1 MTFHLLTCHLPTCH
15 RLTENK
21 KARYGMEPPQR
32 AKDKRTAKYME
43 NTFTLPPDLMLLYCP
58 HLDKQYTK
66 PKKLSNYL
74 DEIRSKMYRKPVEN
88 YRLTGDE
95 SIKKRLPGIALSTKA
110 TAPQRKLPTDPEEK
124 AAFTLK
130 YHSGLIL
137 IDIDLKH
144 KPETEL
150 AKLPEIREV
159 LRSDPHTVFFFTS
172 ISGKGLKASIP
183 IDPKHHEASFEGAYE
198 YYKERYKITIDK
210 QTKDFARLCG
220 ISYDPELYF
229 NPTPQLFRIDPDK
242 VKPRP
247 QPVPVHNLPPLTLTL
262 STQRKAAEKILN
274 YWIRRFMME
283 ARPGNRHNAR
293 IRAGFTLGGWIAG
306 GLLTSEEVI
315 RNFAFLIQC
324 TSEPGYFPHAMQN
337 FINALRNG
345 EKRPLHLTERD
356 TQTRPKRS
364 RKSGPR
370 HIGETISQITAADYE
385 AYIESLKS
393 LKYEEDSEDE
403 NE

>member
-1 MTFHLLTCHLPTCH
+1 
-15 RLTENK
+15 
-21 KARYGMEPPQR
+21 
-32 AKDKRTAKYME
+32 ME
-43 NTFTLPPDLMLLYCP
+43 NTFTLPPDLMLLYYP
-58 HLDKQYTK
+58 HLNSYHPQ

-74 DEIRSKMYRKPVEN
+74 DEIRSEMFRKPVEN
-88 YRLTGDE
+88 YRHTGDE
-95 SIKKRLPGIALSTKA
+95 SIKKRLPGIALSIKA
-110 TAPQRKLPTDPEEK
+110 TAPQRKPPTDPEEK

-130 YHSGLIL
+130 HHSGLIL

-144 KPETEL
+144 KPESEL
-150 AKLPEIREV
+150 AKLPEIREA
-159 LRSDPHTVFFFTS
+159 LRSDPHTVFIFTS

-183 IDPKHHEASFEGAYE
+183 IDPKHHEASFSEAVK
-198 YYKERYKITIDK
+198 YYQERYKITID

-242 VKPRP
+242 VKPRL
-247 QPVPVHNLPPLTLTL
+247 QPVPVHNLPPLTLPE
-262 STQRKAAEKILN
+262 STQRKAAEKVLN
-274 YWIRRFMME
+274 GCIRRFMME

-293 IRAGFTLGGWIAG
+293 IKAGFTLGGWIAG
-306 GLLTSEEVI
+306 GLLTREEVI

-364 RKSGPR
+364 RKSKPR
-370 HIGETISQITAADYE
+370 HIGETISQITAADYKE
-385 AYIESLKS
+385 YIESLKS
-393 LKYEEDSEDE
+393 LRHEEDSEDE